1 MPESISGAAV
11 DQAAGLRRLFGAQ
24 TAQVVA
30 FVSGREA
37 CGRTTLLVRTAA
49 ALAQA
54 GQGVILIDEN
64 SGPHNA
70 LSTFGIKA
78 RHDLL
83 DLVQSDYPLE
93 RVMQSAAPLLNV
105 IAAAKFATEL
115 DQVDALAAGRLDAAL
130 KRLQEGSAFVLVDC
144 AARNGRHLS
153 PLALAVPHMA
163 VVVAAQSSA
172 ITQAY
177 ALIKRLAQ
185 ERGREGFHVAIT
197 RARTGQ
203 EAQAIFHNM
212 RHTAREHLGVHLD
225 YLGGVRVPAT
235 EHLADA
241 LQGRLLLTGGGQDWR
256 GFEPSTRSAALVT
269 AGGRRAL
276 KPLESVV

>member
-1 MPESISGAAV
+1 MPESISGVAV

-24 TAQVVA
+24 TGQVVA

-37 CGRTTLLVRTAA
+37 CGRTTLLARTAA

-83 DLVQSDYPLE
+83 DLVQGDYPLE
-93 RVMQSAAPLLNV
+93 RVMQPAAPLLNI
-105 IAAAKFATEL
+105 IAAAKFAAGPVL
-115 DQVDALAAGRLDAAL
+115 LNASAAGRLDAAL
-130 KRLQEGSAFVLVDC
+130 KRLQDGSAFVLVDC
-144 AARNGRHLS
+144 AARNGRQLS
-153 PLALAVPHMA
+153 PLALAVPYMV

-177 ALIKRLAQ
+177 ALIKRLAR
-185 ERGREGFHVAIT
+185 ERGREGFHVAVT
-197 RARTGQ
+197 RARNER
-203 EAQAIFHNM
+203 EAEAIFRNM
-212 RHTAREHLGVHLD
+212 RHTAREHLGVHLG
-225 YLGGVRVPAT
+225 YLGGVRIPAT

-241 LQGRLLLTGGGQDWR
+241 LQSRLLLAAGSRDWQGLKPSARSTAPVAAGGQR
-256 GFEPSTRSAALVT
+256 VPR
-269 AGGRRAL
+269 
-276 KPLESVV
+276 PLESMV